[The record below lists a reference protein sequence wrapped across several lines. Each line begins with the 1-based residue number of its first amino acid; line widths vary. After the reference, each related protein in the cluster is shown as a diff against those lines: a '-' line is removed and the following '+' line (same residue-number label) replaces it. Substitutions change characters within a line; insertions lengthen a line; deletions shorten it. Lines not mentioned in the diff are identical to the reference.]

1 MIPTISSSDSRLR
14 PFARTVLPVRS
25 AGAACSISGST
36 TYVERFRPVAE
47 KARACRAMLHLLTL
61 AMFGSGGLAYAQ
73 TFSATGV
80 GGDIR
85 DCCSGVGVFDVLL
98 PSGLVD
104 LCDLELDITGI
115 THAVPSDLDI
125 YLIDPFG
132 TPLEIM
138 TDRGGAVPVS
148 GITLT
153 FSDLATQLPS
163 EPGPLVSG
171 TFLPE
176 GVQGFA
182 TFDGTAG
189 GVDSWILLVIDDT
202 CGNAG
207 SFASFTIRG
216 SYGPG
221 ACGPLVGACCDGTT
235 GVCTDNVEEP
245 FCTADQQVW
254 TSGAACVSLGASC
267 ERHRGS
273 CCDGTTGLCVDDL
286 LPEDCTGDQRD
297 WLKGVACADRSPP
310 CSEHTGACCDLL
322 SGICTGDVPPRA
334 CSGPL
339 REWTKAARCTEVT
352 CDAVN
357 GACCDHDAF
366 GGCTDGLVQAE
377 CTCPT
382 CDWYKLTSCA
392 DIECTHISIPTVS
405 HWGLFALSLA
415 LLIGAKVRFGLQ
427 RRAQEA

>member
-1 MIPTISSSDSRLR
+1 
-14 PFARTVLPVRS
+14 
-25 AGAACSISGST
+25 
-36 TYVERFRPVAE
+36 
-47 KARACRAMLHLLTL
+47 MLHLLTL
-61 AMFGSGGLAYAQ
+61 AAFGSGRVSYAQ
-73 TFSATGV
+73 TFSATGI
-80 GGDIR
+80 GGDIP
-85 DCCSGVGVFDVLL
+85 DCFVGVFDVQL

-115 THAVPSDLDI
+115 THVIPSDLDI
-125 YLIDPFG
+125 YLIDPVG
-132 TPLEIM
+132 ESIEII
-138 TDRGGAVPVS
+138 TDRGGAIPVS

-153 FSDLATQLPS
+153 FSDRGSQLPS
-163 EPGPLVSG
+163 ESGPLVSD

-176 GVQGFA
+176 GLANGADQGFA
-182 TFDGTAG
+182 AFDGTAG
-189 GVDSWILLVIDDT
+189 GADPWILLVIDDT
-202 CGNAG
+202 CGGTG
-207 SFASFTIRG
+207 SLASFTLRG

-221 ACGPLVGACCDGTT
+221 PCGPLVGACCDGTT

-245 FCTADQQVW
+245 FCTADQQAW
-254 TSGAACVSLGASC
+254 TAGAACVSLGASC

-273 CCDGTTGLCVDDL
+273 CCDGTTGLCVDDF

-297 WLKGVACADRSPP
+297 WLKGVACVDRSPP

-322 SGICTGDVPPRA
+322 SGICTGDVPPDA

-382 CDWYKLTSCA
+382 CDWYKLASCA

-405 HWGLFALSLA
+405 HWGLLALSLV
-415 LLIGAKVRFGLQ
+415 LLIAAKVRFGMQ
-427 RRAQEA
+427 RRPQEA